1 MSELA
6 IFADSSTA
14 LTVRNDVIHRA
25 VIQRVNLVLAQTKLP
40 FSVWLRQMWFETHER
55 TPA

>member
-6 IFADSSTA
+6 IFADSFTA